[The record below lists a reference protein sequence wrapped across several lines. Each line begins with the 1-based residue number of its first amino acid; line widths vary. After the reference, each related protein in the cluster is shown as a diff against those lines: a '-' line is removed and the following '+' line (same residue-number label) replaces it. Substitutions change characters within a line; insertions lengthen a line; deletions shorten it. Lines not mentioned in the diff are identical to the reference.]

1 MCQPLKNQVAWEKSR
16 HFATPPLVPTSFCG
30 ETRGGVANI
39 GYFVRLRKRLT
50 VIYLFF
56 FNICLYFQAYSLK
69 CNLCFSVESW
79 DDCKNTTEETTCMDG
94 FDRCL
99 TQEVK
104 SESPQKTDKF
114 FLKGCAISSLCSLG
128 SKNCRPTD
136 PSAKITKCEVDCCK
150 GDLCNAADKGA
161 DNGAKLPI
169 VSAIMLLACAFA
181 AFPR

>member
-1 MCQPLKNQVAWEKSR
+1 MSALKESG
-16 HFATPPLVPTSFCG
+16 S
-30 ETRGGVANI
+30 
-39 GYFVRLRKRLT
+39 LRKKPTFRDATTAGSDVILRGNQRWCRKYRLFCQAKKKT
-50 VIYLFF
+50 HCYLFIF

>member
-1 MCQPLKNQVAWEKSR
+1 MESQ
-16 HFATPPLVPTSFCG
+16 
-30 ETRGGVANI
+30 NI
-39 GYFVRLRKRLT
+39 GYFVRLRNRLT
-50 VIYLFF
+50 VSFF

-69 CNLCFSVESW
+69 CNLCFSVERW

-94 FDRCL
+94 FDRCV

-128 SKNCRPTD
+128 SKNCRPPN
-136 PSAKITKCEVDCCK
+136 PSAKISKCEVDCCK

-161 DNGAKLPI
+161 DNGAKVPI

-181 AFPR
+181 AFAR